1 MEFLGSHERIDSIC
15 RFSHASSSR
24 YDSYPGPGASVCR
37 MHLGNYTRIGETTVF
52 YISKQDGRMD
62 VTQPRVTGEGA
73 VEGLQGLVDGY
84 AYRWRSG
91 EGSRVRA
98 SERGNRRGEPAS
110 RRTRNGEA
118 AEAEGTRSKAKER
131 GLTLGRRRP
140 ALQGRSPLLLARAW
154 ATVFA
159 VAVLLYCRVAEPAT
173 NPPDQPGK

>member
-24 YDSYPGPGASVCR
+24 YDSYPGLGASVCR
-37 MHLGNYTRIGETTVF
+37 MHVGNYTRIGETTVF

-91 EGSRVRA
+91 EGSSERA
-98 SERGNRRGEPAS
+98 SERTGEPTNEQRRDCRSGGNAKQSERERLDARASAAGLARTFSFTSCSCLGDRLRS
-110 RRTRNGEA
+110 RRI
-118 AEAEGTRSKAKER
+118 
-131 GLTLGRRRP
+131 
-140 ALQGRSPLLLARAW
+140 
-154 ATVFA
+154 
-159 VAVLLYCRVAEPAT
+159 AVLPCCRAG
-173 NPPDQPGK
+173 N